1 MLIIIKLLLSVNF
14 FFPLFVSQ
22 KLRGGRG
29 GEKREGGCAVM
40 NAIFKTY
47 CAEETT
53 RLLIGSDK
61 LRSDRQALE
70 TWIP

>member
-1 MLIIIKLLLSVNF
+1 
-14 FFPLFVSQ
+14 
-22 KLRGGRG
+22 
-29 GEKREGGCAVM
+29 M

-61 LRSDRQALE
+61 LRSDRRVVRSDRQALE